1 MAQASPA
8 FVAWTAGEFSPRL
21 HGRTDLAKYTTAAET
36 LENFI
41 VHPHGGV
48 TRRPGTE
55 FIGEL
60 KDSSAVTRLIP
71 FEFSTTQ
78 AYVLEFGNLY
88 MRVYKDGGRV
98 VEGNKTISGV
108 TKANPAVVTAT
119 SHGYS
124 NDDHVVISSV
134 AGMTQLNGRTFKV
147 AGVTTHT
154 FQLSGVDSRDYS
166 TYTSAGVANVAY
178 EIATPYTT
186 AQLSSLKFAQS
197 ADVMYLCHPSVS
209 TRTLT
214 RTDHD
219 AWTITEVDFVNG
231 PFIPANITATTITP
245 NGRSGSITLTA
256 TTSTFASTDVGRLVK
271 IFNGYAKITGYT
283 SAKVVDATVGTM
295 PDGTA
300 ELLPT
305 YTNTTISF
313 TEGDPSST
321 GLEHNDRLTDTARN
335 FVEEGFT
342 DNMVITIT
350 GSTSN
355 NKSVKIVQITDD
367 TMLLKPA
374 DDLVTEAAGDTVTV
388 AGTLG
393 ATTEWALGHWSTTTG
408 FPGAVSFY
416 EERLVFAGSTDYPQ
430 TLWFSTSGDYE
441 NFTAAEVDNTVLDTN
456 ALVYTIASNQVN
468 AIRYL
473 SATRSLLVGTVG
485 GEFAVRASGADSPL
499 TPTNTQIKK
508 QANYGSADVLPQ
520 QVENVTLFL
529 HRNGRK
535 VHELVFDFDT
545 DSYKAPDLTILSEH
559 ITETGIVD
567 MVYQKEPDSI
577 LWAARTDGQLVG
589 MTYRRD
595 EEVIAWHRH
604 KIAGTHTKSGTD
616 YTYGHVESVTSIP
629 GTDAEDELW
638 VIVARTVDVPLLK
651 SAGADTT
658 NDRITSVNHGL
669 STGTAITFDT
679 NGTVPSGA
687 QKGDATNLF
696 KADGATVYYARNVDT
711 NNFGIFIDAAGASA
725 DTDAKKIGFSTVG
738 TGTMVVYAETRTTAV
753 KRYVERFKPFDFGTD
768 VEDAFYVDS
777 GLSYSGSATS
787 TLTGLGHLYGHDV
800 VVLAN
805 GATHNTRHIAA
816 DPAGITLTRTTTKAH
831 VGLAY
836 DSLLKTLRVDVGSQE
851 GTAQGKTKR
860 ISDVTIRL
868 YRTVGLLVGSSE
880 TELDR
885 VPFRDSSMAMDT
897 AVPLFTGDKDVEFK
911 GGYEHEGQIV
921 VKQNQ
926 ALPMTVIGIYP
937 RLQTFD
943 Q

>member
-283 SAKVVDATVGTM
+283 SATVVDATVGTM

-567 MVYQKEPDSI
+567 MVYQK
-577 LWAARTDGQLVG
+577 
-589 MTYRRD
+589 
-595 EEVIAWHRH
+595 
-604 KIAGTHTKSGTD
+604 
-616 YTYGHVESVTSIP
+616 
-629 GTDAEDELW
+629 
-638 VIVARTVDVPLLK
+638 
-651 SAGADTT
+651 
-658 NDRITSVNHGL
+658 
-669 STGTAITFDT
+669 
-679 NGTVPSGA
+679 
-687 QKGDATNLF
+687 
-696 KADGATVYYARNVDT
+696 
-711 NNFGIFIDAAGASA
+711 
-725 DTDAKKIGFSTVG
+725 
-738 TGTMVVYAETRTTAV
+738 
-753 KRYVERFKPFDFGTD
+753 
-768 VEDAFYVDS
+768 
-777 GLSYSGSATS
+777 
-787 TLTGLGHLYGHDV
+787 
-800 VVLAN
+800 
-805 GATHNTRHIAA
+805 
-816 DPAGITLTRTTTKAH
+816 
-831 VGLAY
+831 
-836 DSLLKTLRVDVGSQE
+836 
-851 GTAQGKTKR
+851 
-860 ISDVTIRL
+860 
-868 YRTVGLLVGSSE
+868 
-880 TELDR
+880 
-885 VPFRDSSMAMDT
+885 
-897 AVPLFTGDKDVEFK
+897 
-911 GGYEHEGQIV
+911 
-921 VKQNQ
+921 
-926 ALPMTVIGIYP
+926 
-937 RLQTFD
+937 
-943 Q
+943 

>member
-283 SAKVVDATVGTM
+283 SATVVDATVGTM

-456 ALVYTIASNQVN
+456 ALVYTIA
-468 AIRYL
+468 L
-473 SATRSLLVGTVG
+473 SL
-485 GEFAVRASGADSPL
+485 
-499 TPTNTQIKK
+499 I
-508 QANYGSADVLPQ
+508 
-520 QVENVTLFL
+520 
-529 HRNGRK
+529 
-535 VHELVFDFDT
+535 
-545 DSYKAPDLTILSEH
+545 H
-559 ITETGIVD
+559 I
-567 MVYQKEPDSI
+567 
-577 LWAARTDGQLVG
+577 
-589 MTYRRD
+589 
-595 EEVIAWHRH
+595 
-604 KIAGTHTKSGTD
+604 
-616 YTYGHVESVTSIP
+616 
-629 GTDAEDELW
+629 
-638 VIVARTVDVPLLK
+638 
-651 SAGADTT
+651 
-658 NDRITSVNHGL
+658 
-669 STGTAITFDT
+669 
-679 NGTVPSGA
+679 
-687 QKGDATNLF
+687 
-696 KADGATVYYARNVDT
+696 
-711 NNFGIFIDAAGASA
+711 
-725 DTDAKKIGFSTVG
+725 
-738 TGTMVVYAETRTTAV
+738 
-753 KRYVERFKPFDFGTD
+753 
-768 VEDAFYVDS
+768 
-777 GLSYSGSATS
+777 
-787 TLTGLGHLYGHDV
+787 
-800 VVLAN
+800 
-805 GATHNTRHIAA
+805 
-816 DPAGITLTRTTTKAH
+816 
-831 VGLAY
+831 
-836 DSLLKTLRVDVGSQE
+836 
-851 GTAQGKTKR
+851 
-860 ISDVTIRL
+860 
-868 YRTVGLLVGSSE
+868 
-880 TELDR
+880 
-885 VPFRDSSMAMDT
+885 
-897 AVPLFTGDKDVEFK
+897 
-911 GGYEHEGQIV
+911 
-921 VKQNQ
+921 
-926 ALPMTVIGIYP
+926 
-937 RLQTFD
+937 
-943 Q
+943 